1 MSKFLLLFATSL
13 AVIQWETTANT
24 IRKPIEDGKICF
36 FDTVDESEAIREK
49 IRTDMDNYK
58 RIKELT
64 FKKKLMD
71 ATTIEVTTEMETQT
85 SSADETTTIAS
96 RVVLSDAI
104 PTTSESSVVS
114 SSTIRQIVIDF
125 GDDEEETEEPPA
137 EVESETS
144 TAVVITVDD
153 RNIIN
158 APLICK
164 AGQALVRGKCRKE
177 FN

>member
-1 MSKFLLLFATSL
+1 M
-13 AVIQWETTANT
+13 ETTANT

-58 RIKELT
+58 RIKELM

-71 ATTIEVTTEMETQT
+71 ATTIKVMEMDMQT
-85 SSADETTTIAS
+85 SSAAEATTIAP
-96 RVVLSDAI
+96 RVVLADSI
-104 PTTSESSVVS
+104 PTSSESSVVT

-125 GDDEEETEEPPA
+125 GDNEDETEEPPT

-158 APLICK
+158 APVICK
-164 AGQALVRGKCRKE
+164 AGQALIRGKCRKYIE
-177 FN
+177 